1 MGVGGVP
8 NSFTREAALLRG
20 HHQSI
25 NDDQLR
31 TLAYIPLSSKA
42 SLIGLKVS
50 AFSLTHSVQW
60 LRPCSPQDSYLTE
73 RDLNKV

>member
-50 AFSLTHSVQW
+50 AFSLTHSVAET
-60 LRPCSPQDSYLTE
+60 LLSAGFLLDRKG
-73 RDLNKV
+73 LNKV